1 MVSYLKIFNFI
12 WRAQRTEFILSKAWK
27 NLQAY
32 DRKFARSLGLG
43 EVFHMSHALISAM
56 IHFTRQVHY
65 YLSFE
70 VLTCSW
76 EELQARLQKASDLD
90 QLKEAHFDFL
100 SSVSTYCFLS
110 HVDKPLSVRYR
121 GISDEVVR
129 YISVLD
135 NLYKRCEDEK
145 LRRHNFKLRANIGER
160 SGEID
165 DTEKE
170 ERINFHNI
178 IEGEISPDL
187 RIISSALMRFFSQF
201 VRGLK
206 DHKNANFRLFATR
219 LDFNSFFQRY
229 VPDTD

>member
-1 MVSYLKIFNFI
+1 
-12 WRAQRTEFILSKAWK
+12 
-27 NLQAY
+27 
-32 DRKFARSLGLG
+32 
-43 EVFHMSHALISAM
+43 MSHALISAM

-110 HVDKPLSVRYR
+110 QDDKPLSLRYR

-135 NLYKRCEDEK
+135 NFYKRCEDEK
-145 LRRHNFKLRANIGER
+145 LRRHNFKLRANIGDR

-165 DTEKE
+165 VAERE
-170 ERINFHNI
+170 ERTNFNAA
-178 IEGEISPDL
+178 IE
-187 RIISSALMRFFSQF
+187 A
-201 VRGLK
+201 
-206 DHKNANFRLFATR
+206 
-219 LDFNSFFQRY
+219 
-229 VPDTD
+229 DTSRRSDE

>member
-1 MVSYLKIFNFI
+1 
-12 WRAQRTEFILSKAWK
+12 
-27 NLQAY
+27 
-32 DRKFARSLGLG
+32 
-43 EVFHMSHALISAM
+43 MSHALISAM

-110 HVDKPLSVRYR
+110 QDDKPLSLRYR

-135 NLYKRCEDEK
+135 NFYKRCEDEK
-145 LRRHNFKLRANIGER
+145 LRRHNFKLRANIGDR

-165 DTEKE
+165 VRGEGRRETKF
-170 ERINFHNI
+170 FHAAI
-178 IEGEISPDL
+178 RKLWTPHLCDL
-187 RIISSALMRFFSQF
+187 RKIIRT
-201 VRGLK
+201 K
-206 DHKNANFRLFATR
+206 
-219 LDFNSFFQRY
+219 
-229 VPDTD
+229 P